1 MEKSKNITSV
11 ERREETLLS
20 RVRDAHSENM
30 DLAHIQ
36 KLVHLLDR
44 SDIAEIELN
53 RADMGLHLVLRKIKA
68 PECSRQVSEIQSMD
82 MSKNIAPSDNLDHP
96 TPAPP
101 IHCLKAHTVGIFHP
115 WLKPHGKML
124 IAVGDLVK
132 AGQIVGTIEV
142 LAILNEVET
151 NVAGRVIEILVQ
163 DGQSVE
169 YGQDLVTIESS
180 ATKLQGIAI
189 MPPST

>member
-82 MSKNIAPSDNLDHP
+82 MSKHIAPSDKLDHP

-180 ATKLQGIAI
+180 ATKL
-189 MPPST
+189 